1 MAYQGS
7 KSGDGWVLL
16 GWIVLHPSTAVKN
29 LGSFLSGL
37 WFRVGVWVALRLR
50 CIGFS
55 DLGHPYQER
64 ERERERETQQLV
76 QSLQG
81 SGQKL
86 SKGLNSIAA
95 RGFRTVDLPSR
106 LPGLK

>member
-29 LGSFLSGL
+29 LGSFLLGL
-37 WFRVGVWVALRLR
+37 WFRVGVWVALQLR

-55 DLGHPYQER
+55 GLGHPYQER
-64 ERERERETQQLV
+64 ERERERERRNNWC
-76 QSLQG
+76 
-81 SGQKL
+81 K
-86 SKGLNSIAA
+86 A
-95 RGFRTVDLPSR
+95 FRVRAKSYR
-106 LPGLK
+106 RV